1 MNLSYLWESWPHV
14 LPVDFVE
21 LADQDHVRRLM
32 CLAEAGL
39 TPDETRAF
47 LDLTAY
53 NSEET
58 LPC

>member
-1 MNLSYLWESWPHV
+1 MNLSYLWESWAHV

-21 LADQDHVRRLM
+21 LADQDHVRRLV

-39 TPDETRAF
+39 TAEEAGAF

-53 NSEET
+53 DSQEV